1 MRHRVL
7 VTVIAAAAVSAVLAA
22 CSGGTTTT
30 IESSTPAASAPA
42 TATAAAGDVAFAQLM
57 IPHHQQAVA
66 MADLA
71 LQNADSAQV
80 TALAKQIKAA
90 QDPEITQMKGWLTM
104 WGAPMTME
112 GSDASGMP
120 GMDHGGM
127 DMGGVTANGMMTAE
141 DMAALGKAK
150 GAEFDRMWLQMMINH
165 HQGAIQMAEQVKA
178 TTTDPQVQQLADTI
192 IAAQTAEIA
201 TMQQELSS

>member
-30 IESSTPAASAPA
+30 VSSTPAASAPA

-57 IPHHQQAVA
+57 IPHHEQAVQ

-71 LQNADSAQV
+71 LQHADSAQV
-80 TALAKQIKAA
+80 TALAQQIKAA

-112 GSDASGMP
+112 GSDASGKP

-127 DMGGVTANGMMTAE
+127 DMGGVTVSGMMTAD
-141 DMAALGKAK
+141 DMAALAKAR
-150 GAEFDRMWLQMMINH
+150 GAEFDRTWLQMMISH

-178 TTTDPQVQQLADTI
+178 TSTDPQVTQLADAI
-192 IAAQTAEIA
+192 IAGQTAEIA
-201 TMQQELSS
+201 TMQQELSN